1 MSRIQKTAYL
11 SASQVITT
19 LSTLAVA
26 VTLSRV
32 LETKA
37 EYGTYQQTLLV
48 YTFIAPL
55 LALGLPAATFYF
67 VPRNQGKERS
77 ILINGLTALITSA
90 LLFALFCAT
99 LGPIFIPSWFG
110 NSDLVRTIPWLAIYG
125 PATLILIFISSA
137 LVAVGRPKT
146 CLLYTSPSPRD

>member
-1 MSRIQKTAYL
+1 MSRIKKTAYL

-26 VTLSRV
+26 VALSRV

-48 YTFIAPL
+48 FTFIAPL

-67 VPRNQGKERS
+67 VPRNPGKERS
-77 ILINGLTALITSA
+77 ILINGLTALLGSA
-90 LLFALFCAT
+90 LLFALFYF
-99 LGPIFIPSWFG
+99 LFG
-110 NSDLVRTIPWLAIYG
+110 
-125 PATLILIFISSA
+125 
-137 LVAVGRPKT
+137 
-146 CLLYTSPSPRD
+146 